1 MMQRATAKK
10 EQAYVMERDRDLG
23 MESAVGVK
31 MISESLSGEVM
42 VELALKWWEEVD
54 LVSESRRNTYKN
66 PGVGRSLAASS
77 GNRKKAVWLELKEE
91 GRERQKTHEAR
102 KN

>member
-23 MESAVGVK
+23 MGSAVGVK

-42 VELALKWWEEVD
+42 VELALK
-54 LVSESRRNTYKN
+54 
-66 PGVGRSLAASS
+66 
-77 GNRKKAVWLELKEE
+77 
-91 GRERQKTHEAR
+91 
-102 KN
+102 

>member
-23 MESAVGVK
+23 MRSAVDVK

-42 VELALKWWEEVD
+42 VELALK
-54 LVSESRRNTYKN
+54 
-66 PGVGRSLAASS
+66 
-77 GNRKKAVWLELKEE
+77 
-91 GRERQKTHEAR
+91 
-102 KN
+102 